1 MIDRELDSILK
12 CVEKPARYTGGEV
25 NIARK
30 DPGSVDVRMGFAFPD
45 TYEIGMSYMGMQILY
60 SILNNNDRIY
70 CERLFAPAGDMEN
83 LMRERGRKLFTLET
97 FTPADE
103 LDLIGFTLQYEMS
116 YTNVLNMLDLAGL
129 PVRRDDRIADAE
141 RGEHMPV
148 ILAGGP
154 CAFNPEPLADFIDV
168 FLIGDG
174 EDLLE
179 KVCEAYA
186 DAKAAATD
194 EATCDAAHDVRSA
207 FLERIAGWDGVY
219 IPEFYEVEYYDSEE
233 GDLASTVKAI
243 KPVHDMAPEK
253 VIRAVVQDI
262 DKAAFPTCN
271 IVPFIDT
278 VHDRSVVETFRGCT
292 RGCRFC
298 QAGMIYRP
306 VRERKPETIKCLAM
320 EQLANTGHEE
330 LSLLSLSTS
339 DYSQFEELAVDLMG
353 LCKKQNVAL
362 SLPSLRLDSFSFKV
376 LDEIQGYRKSG
387 LTFAPEA
394 GTQRLRDVI
403 NKNITEDDIY
413 GAVRQAVELGW
424 EHIKLYFMIGLPGE
438 TYEDLDGIAEI
449 ARRIMDINYEI
460 RGRKGGRFRVTVS
473 VSNFVP
479 KPHTPF
485 QWEAQDRPE
494 DFIEKHNYLSGK
506 LRIKGVTFN
515 YHETHTSNLEA
526 VFARG
531 DRRTGRILEEAWK
544 SGCTFDAWTEHFRPE
559 LWENAF
565 ARCAAELG
573 FADGKSLEAFYNYR
587 KRRED
592 EILPWNHIDSFI
604 DRQFLLTEKHKA
616 EAAQTTPDCRLGCNL
631 CGVNEHTECFV

>member
-25 NIARK
+25 NIVRK
-30 DPGSVDVRMGFAFPD
+30 DPDSVDVRMGFAFPD

-60 SILNNNDRIY
+60 HILNKNERIY
-70 CERLFAPAGDMEN
+70 CERLFAPAGDMEA
-83 LMRERGRKLFTLET
+83 LMREKGRKLYTLET

-103 LDLIGFTLQYEMS
+103 LDIIGFTLQYEMAF
-116 YTNVLNMLDLAGL
+116 TNVLNMLDLSGL
-129 PVRRDDRIADAE
+129 PVRKEERIRAAA
-141 RGEHMPV
+141 RGAQMPV
-148 ILAGGP
+148 IIAGGP

-174 EDLLE
+174 EELLE
-179 KVCEAYA
+179 KICLAYA
-186 DAKAAATD
+186 DAKSAAGA
-194 EATCDAAHDVRSA
+194 DAMAVRSD
-207 FLERIAGWDGVY
+207 FLKSIAGLDGVY
-219 IPEFYEVEYYDSEE
+219 IPEFYDVEYKEDRTIGSIRK
-233 GDLASTVKAI
+233 LAAF
-243 KPVHDMAPEK
+243 APET
-253 VIRAVVQDI
+253 VTRAVVRDI
-262 DKAAFPTCN
+262 DSIPFPTEN

-306 VRERKPETIKCLAM
+306 VRERKPETIKKLAM

-339 DYSQFEELAVDLMG
+339 DYSKFEELATELMG
-353 LCKKQNVAL
+353 LCKAQNVAL

-394 GTQRLRDVI
+394 GTQRLRDII

-413 GAVRQAVELGW
+413 SAVRQAVELGW

-449 ARRIMDINYEI
+449 ARNIMDINYEI

-479 KPHTPF
+479 KAHTPF
-485 QWEAQDRPE
+485 QWEAQDRPG
-494 DFIEKHNYLSGK
+494 DFVEKHNYLSSK
-506 LRIKGVTFN
+506 LHIKGVTFN
-515 YHETHTSNLEA
+515 YHETVTSNLEA

-531 DRRTGRILEEAWK
+531 DRRTGRIIEEAWK
-544 SGCTFDAWTEHFRPE
+544 GGCTFDAWTEHFKPE
-559 LWENAF
+559 IWERAF
-565 ARCAAELG
+565 DTCAEEFG
-573 FADGKSLEAFYNYR
+573 FANGKDLEAFYNYR
-587 KRRED
+587 KREED
-592 EILPWNHIDSFI
+592 EILPWDMINSFI
-604 DRQFLLTEKHKA
+604 SKQYLLDEKHRA
-616 EAAQTTPDCRLGCNL
+616 EQGETTPDCRLGCNL
-631 CGVNEHTECFV
+631 CGVNEYTECFV